1 MSIPLSKQILS
12 TLYSYDA
19 NATTKIFEAAAA
31 LSPEQLEQSMPG
43 HSHGG
48 ILSTLFHMLR
58 AMTFWRSSFD
68 GDRVRVVLNPAD
80 FQTLDSVYAR
90 WREESAK
97 MRAYVDGLNEEQIAE
112 AHVLNRPNAGE
123 QRIVTWHMLQQ
134 VALHGMQHRAECA
147 AMLTALGRSPGD
159 LDFIYF
165 V

>member
-1 MSIPLSKQILS
+1 MNLPLSKQILS

-19 NATTKIFEAAAA
+19 HATTKIFEAAAR
-31 LSPEQLEQSMPG
+31 LSPEQLEQSIPG

-48 ILSTLFHMLR
+48 IRSTLFHLLR
-58 AMTFWRSSFD
+58 AMTVWRSSFD
-68 GDRVRVVLNPAD
+68 GDRVRVMLSPAD
-80 FQTLDSVYAR
+80 FPTLDSIFAR
-90 WREESAK
+90 WREESDK
-97 MRAYVDGLNEEQIAE
+97 MRAYVDRLTEEQIAE
-112 AHVLNRPNAGE
+112 VHVFNRPPGSE

-147 AMLTALGRSPGD
+147 AMLTALGHSPGD